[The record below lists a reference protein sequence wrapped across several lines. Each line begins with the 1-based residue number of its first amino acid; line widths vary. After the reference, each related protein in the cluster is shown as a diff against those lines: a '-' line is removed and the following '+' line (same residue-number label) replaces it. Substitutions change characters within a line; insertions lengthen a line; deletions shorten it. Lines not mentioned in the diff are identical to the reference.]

1 LRDVGAGLVFKVGG
15 AAVVAEVEIEVEE
28 AAAVKL
34 GSMLMLRGSG
44 ASISFN
50 RPARTSSLRL
60 GIGAVAEPGPEG
72 PVSGRPS
79 LDPGCPWTK
88 A

>member
-1 LRDVGAGLVFKVGG
+1 MARILFRDVGAGLVFKVDG
-15 AAVVAEVEIEVEE
+15 AAVDEEFEIEVEE

-34 GSMLMLRGSG
+34 GSMLILRGRG
-44 ASISFN
+44 ASMSFN

-79 LDPGCPWTK
+79 LDPG
-88 A
+88 